1 MYQISSRREIL
12 LLKKEKRRIRIQLCT
27 KHPRQGIITGTVT
40 SLEER
45 RGPEEAGL
53 LLKEKDGNQKARGCF
68 SLPGVQAFKGLLLLL
83 LYLLDAHF
91 ICVYIVTFNTMV
103 I

>member
-1 MYQISSRREIL
+1 MKSGGAQRKL
-12 LLKKEKRRIRIQLCT
+12 ACF
-27 KHPRQGIITGTVT
+27 
-40 SLEER
+40 
-45 RGPEEAGL
+45 
-53 LLKEKDGNQKARGCF
+53 LKEKDGNQKAWGCF